1 MSLHDKLYALDHEI
15 SALNHAMA
23 AAPSGSLNA
32 LEYDALEGLRH
43 RLIAERREV
52 GEQLYQA
59 AKAAAE
65 AVMAERERNR

>member
-1 MSLHDKLYALDHEI
+1 MSLHDKFYGLDVEI

-32 LEYDALEGLRH
+32 REYDALEGLRH

-52 GEQLYQA
+52 GEQMYQA
-59 AKAAAE
+59 AKSAAE
-65 AVMAERERNR
+65 QAAKARQSA